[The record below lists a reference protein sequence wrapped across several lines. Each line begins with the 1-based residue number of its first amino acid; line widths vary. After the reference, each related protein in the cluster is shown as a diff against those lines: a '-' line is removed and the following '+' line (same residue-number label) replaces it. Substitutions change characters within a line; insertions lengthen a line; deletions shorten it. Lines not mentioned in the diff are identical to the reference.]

1 MKIRYNLDKIQYD
14 KKPTPEEV
22 KKIRTR
28 LCSATSIVETK
39 PEELFEAIEHGQS
52 FTPAVMTGTKSDN
65 WQSQQIIVAD
75 IDNDK
80 PDKSLIDKPL
90 QPSDALML
98 MSFHNI
104 EPFAMYYSFSN
115 RDDHPKYRIVLIL
128 DKPITDKSEAKE
140 LTSRLT
146 AIFNDYTAPDKCADT
161 TMSDNARLIFGA
173 RHDSVFEYPKTVTPL
188 EVLREL
194 PTAHTFTTATSTPI
208 DNYPTSYNSH
218 FNLLEPLNCIPA
230 SSLTY
235 IEWINVGMAL
245 KHEGYTADV
254 WDAWSRSD
262 ARYKEGECF
271 SKWKTFTGNA
281 ITGATIT
288 ALAKQYGYIPP
299 KDRPK
304 TERTTVTTATSAP
317 IASKVSP
324 TATPEPTDNVA
335 QTATPEPVE
344 HILKDEKDPTPSA
357 IFDEFLNEI
366 KSERFKPIPTGIEQL
381 DNALHGGLE
390 RRTLITLA
398 SAPGAGKTAIAQ
410 YIFENIARNGQPVVY
425 VNLEMDRS
433 QLFSRSLSRLS
444 YEYARSKAISRP
456 LTADEI
462 KRGYNWKGDDGAIV
476 QYVTGRYKNA
486 ILPNCYYITT
496 NPENSGHID
505 NKMSSI
511 VDKLEQITR
520 ELEADGRPAPFV
532 CIDYL
537 QFIDFDLWKR
547 ETCPK
552 RPDNAD
558 AIKGIMNEFKHFA
571 LKHNTVVMVITA
583 NNRASNAEGRASQD
597 SGRDSSNIEYS
608 ADVMLSLV
616 YTAVEEGW
624 LHRSGQ
630 RDKDGN
636 DKPKVIDNEF
646 IFRVIDYAKQMQQQD
661 TRHEDNYPKIA
672 KLLTLKVVKNRSG
685 ENRGTAKFIFEGKYY
700 SFDIDH
706 GATNPYWMND
716 NSAPE

>member
-1 MKIRYNLDKIQYD
+1 MKIRYNLDAIQYTN
-14 KKPTPEEV
+14 KPTSEEI
-22 KKIRTR
+22 KHLRTR
-28 LCSATSIVETK
+28 LCDASSIVETE

-52 FTPAVMTGTKSDN
+52 FTPAVMNGTKSDN

-80 PDKSLIDKPL
+80 TDKSLIDKPL
-90 QPSDALML
+90 KPSEATWL
-98 MSFHNI
+98 MSLYGI
-104 EPFAMYYSFSN
+104 EPFAMYYSFSH

-128 DKPITDKSEAKE
+128 DEPITDASEAKE

-146 AIFNDYTAPDKCADT
+146 AIFNENSKPDKCADT

-173 RHDSVFEYPKTVTPL
+173 RPDSVFEYPKTITPL

-194 PTAHTFTTATSTPI
+194 PPTHTVTTATSKPN
-208 DNYPTSYNSH
+208 DYYQPTYNSH

-235 IEWINVGMAL
+235 QEWINVGMAL
-245 KHEGYTADV
+245 KHEGYTAEV

-262 ARYKEGECF
+262 IRYKDGECF
-271 SKWKTFTGNA
+271 HKWKTFTGNA

-304 TERTTVTTATSAP
+304 TERTTVATATSTAT
-317 IASKVSP
+317 ASKVVP
-324 TATPEPTDNVA
+324 
-335 QTATPEPVE
+335 TATPEPVE

-357 IFDEFLNEI
+357 IFDEFMNEI

-444 YEYARSKAISRP
+444 YEYARTKAISRP
-456 LTADEI
+456 LTADDI
-462 KRGYNWKGDDGAIV
+462 KRGYKWKGDDADIV
-476 QYVTGRYKNA
+476 QYVTGRYKDA
-486 ILPNCYYITT
+486 ILPNCFYITT

-520 ELEADGRPAPFV
+520 ELEAEGRPAPFV

-547 ETCPK
+547 DACPK

-583 NNRASNAEGRASQD
+583 NNRASNAEGRATQD

-624 LHRSGQ
+624 FHRSGQ

-661 TRHEDNYPKIA
+661 PRHEDNYPKIA

-700 SFDIDH
+700 SFDVDR